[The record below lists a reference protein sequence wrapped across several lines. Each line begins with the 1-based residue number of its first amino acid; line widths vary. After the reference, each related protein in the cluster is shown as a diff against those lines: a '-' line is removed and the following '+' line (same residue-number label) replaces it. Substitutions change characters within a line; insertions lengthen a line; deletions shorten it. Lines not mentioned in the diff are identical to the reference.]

1 MVKVETMQQKK
12 VCQDNFRFQNDDTSS
27 MLNNRPPTG
36 APNAEDTPAATPA
49 EIKFLLEV
57 IIDPE

>member
-1 MVKVETMQQKK
+1 
-12 VCQDNFRFQNDDTSS
+12 

-57 IIDPE
+57 IIDAELQIIRIKLAKLILSK